1 MKRMLKKMTFQHL
14 VKRCIKLKCN
24 TRISVA
30 NIVFFVKFNL
40 PFRRINRMTA
50 YIDSSFSHVLLT
62 RCLSWFETISHF
74 PLMHTCIDDS
84 P

>member
-40 PFRRINRMTA
+40 PFRSSNRMTA
-50 YIDSSFSHVLLT
+50 YIAFVL
-62 RCLSWFETISHF
+62 SA
-74 PLMHTCIDDS
+74 CIFDTMS
-84 P
+84 IVV

>member
-1 MKRMLKKMTFQHL
+1 VKRMLKKMTFPHL

-40 PFRRINRMTA
+40 PFRRINRMTVRA
-50 YIDSSFSHVLLT
+50 TFVFFAGIFD
-62 RCLSWFETISHF
+62 TIS
-74 PLMHTCIDDS
+74 IGV
-84 P
+84 

>member
-50 YIDSSFSHVLLT
+50 YIAFVFFACIFD
-62 RCLSWFETISHF
+62 TIS
-74 PLMHTCIDDS
+74 IVV
-84 P
+84 

>member
-30 NIVFFVKFNL
+30 NNVFFVKFNL
-40 PFRRINRMTA
+40 PFRSSNRMTA
-50 YIDSSFSHVLLT
+50 YIAFVLSACFFDT
-62 RCLSWFETISHF
+62 MSIVV
-74 PLMHTCIDDS
+74 
-84 P
+84 

>member
-14 VKRCIKLKCN
+14 VRRCIKLKCD

-40 PFRRINRMTA
+40 PFRRINRMTV
-50 YIDSSFSHVLLT
+50 YIAFVFLACNFD
-62 RCLSWFETISHF
+62 TIS
-74 PLMHTCIDDS
+74 IVV
-84 P
+84 